1 MNPGDA
7 QIPSCIEP
15 SVQRFVFPPA
25 IAKNFAVY
33 SGQNS
38 TAYPKTMRYNVTTRP
53 VGDLVITLS
62 NGYTSTITNDELFAP
77 LRGSDKNGR
86 YTITN
91 DSTLEAFVSD
101 TREQKPADVDTSLGA
116 MFLTFNYLMVDYANS
131 TFNLAPAIIS
141 KTGDK
146 RPDLTTVCKATQNSP
161 APPATSAPSAVS
173 KPLNTGAIAGGVVG
187 GVAGLVLIAGLV
199 FLCLRRRKKQAEQK
213 GSVATTTSMSFAPT
227 PVYRHASEMSAGQ
240 EVQVSSQ
247 MPVHELPT
255 QRWPSMNKGP
265 GQVREQHA

>member
-1 MNPGDA
+1 MSPGDA
-7 QIPSCIEP
+7 QIPTCIEP

-25 IAKNFAVY
+25 IAKNFALY
-33 SGQNS
+33 TGQNS
-38 TAYPKTMRYNVTTRP
+38 TLYPKTMRYNVTTRP

-62 NGYTSTITNDELFAP
+62 NGYTTTITNDELFVP

-101 TREQKPADVDTSLGA
+101 TRDQKPSDVDTSFGA
-116 MFLTFNYLMVDYANS
+116 MFLTFNYLMVDYANN

-146 RPDLTTVCKATQNSP
+146 RRDLTTVCKASQNSP
-161 APPATSAPSAVS
+161 PPPTPSAAPNS
-173 KPLNTGAIAGGVVG
+173 SNTGAIAGGVVG
-187 GVAGLVLIAGLV
+187 GVAGLALIAGLV
-199 FLCLRRRKKQAEQK
+199 FLCLRRRKKQTEQK
-213 GSVATTTSMSFAPT
+213 GGVATTTSMSFAPT
-227 PVYRHASEMSAGQ
+227 PVYRHASEMSAGY
-240 EVQVSSQ
+240 EVQVSPQ

-255 QRWPSMNKGP
+255 QRWPSVNKGP
-265 GQVREQHA
+265 GMVREQHR